1 MSGLAIDEECVA
13 VSTRVRLARNFVDY
27 PFPARLVG
35 DKHAEEQ
42 SREIVQIVSGALGAL
57 DRYDLYE
64 MNTISDE
71 DAAYFVERNLISRDL
86 LRHRKI
92 GAALIDGSRSKAVM
106 INEEDHIRE
115 QCILRG
121 LGLEKAY
128 EQINLRWAYEQL
140 SGIDDLIS
148 ETIPFAYDEQFGYLT
163 ACPTNLGTGLRA
175 SVMMFLPAI
184 ARRKLMPEVE
194 RILKGLGLTVRG
206 SLGEGSGEMFQ
217 ISNEL
222 TLGLAESEIL
232 VLVEDAVKTVCK
244 IEMRERECMLVEN
257 DVRVKDCV
265 MRSYGVLA
273 NCCMIEEKEFERRVA
288 DVKLGVALGFF
299 ESAYGEEAKRMAE
312 IDELLVESRPANL
325 NRINGAPLSL
335 SEQSVFRA
343 NLARKKIQK
352 LLSL

>member
-57 DRYDLYE
+57 DRYDLNE

-115 QCILRG
+115 QCFISG
-121 LGLEKAY
+121 FD
-128 EQINLRWAYEQL
+128 LRWAYEQL

-206 SLGEGSGEMFQ
+206 SLGEGSGAEGEMFQ

-335 SEQSVFRA
+335 SEQSVCRA

>member
-1 MSGLAIDEECVA
+1 MSALAIDHECVA
-13 VSTRVRLARNFVDY
+13 VSTRVRLARNFSDY
-27 PFPARLVG
+27 PFPSRLIG

-115 QCILRG
+115 QCFIKGFDLT
-121 LGLEKAY
+121 
-128 EQINLRWAYEQL
+128 WAYEQL

-148 ETIPFAYDEQFGYLT
+148 ETIPFAYDERFGYLT

-175 SVMMFLPAI
+175 SVMVFLPAI
-184 ARRKLMPEVE
+184 ARHNLMPEVE

-206 SLGEGSGEMFQ
+206 SLGEGSGAEGEMYQ
-217 ISNEL
+217 ISNEV
-222 TLGLAESEIL
+222 TLGMEESEIL
-232 VLVEDAVKTVCK
+232 VRVEKAVKTVYK
-244 IEMRERECMLVEN
+244 IEMCERECMLVEN
-257 DVRVKDCV
+257 DMRIKDCA

-273 NCCMIEEKEFERRVA
+273 NCCMIGEKEFARRMA

-312 IDELLVESRPANL
+312 LDELIVETRPANL
-325 NRINGAPLSL
+325 NRINGAPLSQT
-335 SEQSVFRA
+335 EQSVCRA